1 MAQTF
6 KPDNV
11 TVLQSKNGDIP
22 ADATLLIQQS
32 VIANSKV
39 MQLGKIEPMEGLEKT
54 FEVFVKGGG
63 AYWVNETQKIPTAKS
78 EFKRITMK
86 AKKLAV
92 ILPVSNEY
100 LNMKQS
106 DFFEFMKDK
115 IAEAFYKKFD
125 EAVIVGHNNPFKQS
139 IARSVADAGNNKE
152 IPISYDSIL
161 GLEDALYENDIEP
174 NAFISKVQNRTE
186 LRNAIQTV
194 NGVSQSLYDRA
205 SNTIDGITTVDFKSE
220 MLPKGALIAGDFDN
234 LVYGI
239 PQGMTFSVSDSA
251 QLSTLSNAD
260 GSPVNLF
267 EQDMQALRVTMY
279 VACMIIKDE
288 AFSALNLPKD
298 NDVYGS
304 MPGYDKTE
312 STDVDAV
319 NNSVSEGGKQ
329 GRKAVAPD
337 TGDTDEK
344 AKK

>member
-11 TVLQSKNGDIP
+11 TVLQGKKGEIP
-22 ADATLLIQQS
+22 DNASLLIQQA

-39 MQLGKIEPMEGLEKT
+39 MQLGKIEPMEGLKKS

-63 AYWVNETQKIPTAKS
+63 AYWINETQKIPTAKS
-78 EFKRITMK
+78 EFKTITME
-86 AKKLAV
+86 AKKIAV

-100 LNMKQS
+100 LTMKMPE
-106 DFFEFMKDK
+106 FFEFMKDK
-115 IAEAFYKKFD
+115 IAAAFYKKFD
-125 EAVIVGHNNPFKQS
+125 DAVIVGHNNPFKQS
-139 IARSVADAGNNKE
+139 IARSIE
-152 IPISYDSIL
+152 ISEKNQNVPISYDSIL
-161 GLEDALYENDIEP
+161 GLEDALYADDIEP

-186 LRNAIQTV
+186 LRNSVKTI
-194 NGVSQSLYDRA
+194 NGVSQSLYDRT

-220 MLPKGALIAGDFDN
+220 NFPKGALIAGDFDN

-251 QLSTLSNAD
+251 QLSTLVNED
-260 GSPVNLF
+260 GTPVNLF
-267 EQDMQALRVTMY
+267 EQDMQALRVTMH

-288 AFSALNLPKD
+288 AFSSLNLPIDQKL
-298 NDVYGS
+298 NGIV
-304 MPGYDKTE
+304 PGYDTTE
-312 STDVDAV
+312 SRDQDAV
-319 NNSVSEGGKQ
+319 DNSASKEDAQ

-337 TGDTDEK
+337 TGETDEK

>member
-11 TVLQSKNGDIP
+11 TVLQTKNGEIP
-22 ADATLLIQQS
+22 SDATLLIQQA

-39 MQLGKIEPMEGLEKT
+39 MQLGKVEPMEGLKKS

-63 AYWVNETQKIPTAKS
+63 AYWINETQKIPTAKS
-78 EFKRITMK
+78 EFKTITME

-100 LNMKQS
+100 LNMKMPA
-106 DFFEFMKDK
+106 FFEFMKDK

-139 IARSVADAGNNKE
+139 IARSVATTGKNKVAT
-152 IPISYDSIL
+152 ISYDSIL
-161 GLEDALYENDIEP
+161 GLEDELYKDDIEA
-174 NAFISKVQNRTE
+174 NAFISKVQNRTD
-186 LRNAIQTV
+186 LRNSVKTI
-194 NGVSQSLYDRA
+194 NGVSQSLYERA
-205 SNTIDGITTVDFKSE
+205 TNTIDGVTTVDFKSE
-220 MLPKGALIAGDFDN
+220 NFPKGALIAGDFDN

-251 QLSTLSNAD
+251 QLSTLSNED

-267 EQDMQALRVTMY
+267 EQDMQALRVTMH

-288 AFSALNLPKD
+288 AFSALNLPAD
-298 NDVYGS
+298 SNIYAT
-304 MPGYDKTE
+304 MPSHDKVL
-312 STDVDAV
+312 STDADAV
-319 NNSVSEGGKQ
+319 NNSKTPV
-329 GRKAVAPD
+329 PP
-337 TGDTDEK
+337 
-344 AKK
+344 AKG

>member
-11 TVLQSKNGDIP
+11 TVLQTKNGEIP
-22 ADATLLIQQS
+22 SDATLLIQQA

-39 MQLGKIEPMEGLEKT
+39 MKLGKIEPMEGLKKS

-63 AYWVNETQKIPTAKS
+63 AYWINETQKIPTAKS
-78 EFKRITMK
+78 EFKTITME

-100 LNMKQS
+100 LNMKMP

-125 EAVIVGHNNPFKQS
+125 EAVIAGHNNPFKQS
-139 IARSVADAGNNKE
+139 IARSIATTGKNQNVA
-152 IPISYDSIL
+152 ISYDSVL
-161 GLEDALYENDIEP
+161 GLEDALYEDDIEP
-174 NAFISKVQNRTE
+174 NAFISKVQNRTD
-186 LRNAIQTV
+186 LRNAVKTI
-194 NGVSQSLYDRA
+194 NGVSQSLYDRVT
-205 SNTIDGITTVDFKSE
+205 NTIDGVKTVDFKSE
-220 MLPKGALIAGDFDN
+220 KFPKGALIAGDFDN

-251 QLSTLSNAD
+251 QLSTLSNED

-267 EQDMQALRVTMY
+267 EQDMQALRVTMH

-288 AFSALNLPKD
+288 AFSALKMPVDSDINAT
-298 NDVYGS
+298 
-304 MPGYDKTE
+304 MPGHDKVL
-312 STDVDAV
+312 STDEDAV
-319 NNSVSEGGKQ
+319 SNSKTPVPPIGG
-329 GRKAVAPD
+329 
-337 TGDTDEK
+337 
-344 AKK
+344 

>member
-11 TVLQSKNGDIP
+11 TVLQTKTGEIP

-39 MQLGKIEPMEGLEKT
+39 MQLGKVEPMEGLTKT

-63 AYWVNETQKIPTAKS
+63 AYWINETQKIPTAKS
-78 EFKRITMK
+78 EFKTITME

-100 LNMKQS
+100 LNMKMPA
-106 DFFEFMKDK
+106 FFDFMKDK

-125 EAVIVGHNNPFKQS
+125 EAVIAGHNNPFKQS
-139 IARSVADAGNNKE
+139 IARSIATSGKNQNVA
-152 IPISYDSIL
+152 ISYDSIL
-161 GLEDALYENDIEP
+161 GLEDALYEDDIEP
-174 NAFISKVQNRTE
+174 NAFISKVQNRTD
-186 LRNAIQTV
+186 LRGAVKTI

-205 SNTIDGITTVDFKSE
+205 TNTIDGVTTVDFKSE
-220 MLPKGALIAGDFDN
+220 NFPKGALIAGDFDN

-251 QLSTLSNAD
+251 QLSTLSNED

-267 EQDMQALRVTMY
+267 EQDMQALRVTMH

-288 AFSALNLPKD
+288 AFSALK
-298 NDVYGS
+298 
-304 MPGYDKTE
+304 MPVDSDINATMPSHDKVL
-312 STDVDAV
+312 STDEDAV
-319 NNSVSEGGKQ
+319 ANSKTPVPPIGG
-329 GRKAVAPD
+329 
-337 TGDTDEK
+337 
-344 AKK
+344 

>member
-11 TVLQSKNGDIP
+11 TVLQTKNGEIP
-22 ADATLLIQQS
+22 SDATLLIQQA

-39 MQLGKIEPMEGLEKT
+39 MQLGKVEPMEGLKKS

-63 AYWVNETQKIPTAKS
+63 AYWINETQKIPTAKS
-78 EFKRITMK
+78 EFKTITME

-100 LNMKQS
+100 LNMKMPA
-106 DFFEFMKDK
+106 FFEFMKDK

-139 IARSVADAGNNKE
+139 IARSVATTGKNKTAT
-152 IPISYDSIL
+152 ISYDSIL
-161 GLEDALYENDIEP
+161 GLEDELYKDDIEA
-174 NAFISKVQNRTE
+174 NAFISKVQNRTD
-186 LRNAIQTV
+186 LRNSVKTI
-194 NGVSQSLYDRA
+194 NGVSQSLYDRVT
-205 SNTIDGITTVDFKSE
+205 NTIDGVTTVDFKSE
-220 MLPKGALIAGDFDN
+220 NLPKGALIAGDFDN

-251 QLSTLSNAD
+251 QLSTLSNED

-267 EQDMQALRVTMY
+267 EQDMQALRVTMH

-288 AFSALNLPKD
+288 AFSALNLPAD
-298 NDVYGS
+298 SDINAT
-304 MPGYDKTE
+304 MPGHEKVL
-312 STDVDAV
+312 STDADAV
-319 NNSVSEGGKQ
+319 SNSKTPVPPIGG
-329 GRKAVAPD
+329 
-337 TGDTDEK
+337 
-344 AKK
+344 

>member
-6 KPDNV
+6 KPMDNV
-11 TVLQSKNGDIP
+11 TVLQNKKGEIP
-22 ADATLLIQQS
+22 EDAALLIQQA

-39 MQLGKIEPMEGLEKT
+39 MQLGKVEPMEGLKKS

-63 AYWVNETQKIPTAKS
+63 AYWINETQKIPIAKS
-78 EFKRITMK
+78 EFKTITME

-100 LNMKQS
+100 LTMKMPA
-106 DFFEFMKDK
+106 FFEFMKDK

-139 IARSVADAGNNKE
+139 IARSIETTGKNKTVA
-152 IPISYDSIL
+152 ISYDSIL
-161 GLEDALYENDIEP
+161 GLEDDLYKDDIEA
-174 NAFISKVQNRTE
+174 NAFISKVQNRTD
-186 LRNAIQTV
+186 LRNSVKTI
-194 NGVSQSLYDRA
+194 NGVSQSLYERA
-205 SNTIDGITTVDFKSE
+205 TNTIDGVTTVDFKSE
-220 MLPKGALIAGDFDN
+220 SFPKGALIAGDFDN

-251 QLSTLSNAD
+251 QLSTLSNED

-267 EQDMQALRVTMY
+267 EQDMQALRVTMH

-298 NDVYGS
+298 EKLAET
-304 MPGYDKTE
+304 MPGHEKAI
-312 STDVDAV
+312 STDKDAV
-319 NNSVSEGGKQ
+319 ANSKTPTPPSGLGV
-329 GRKAVAPD
+329 
-337 TGDTDEK
+337 
-344 AKK
+344 

>member
-11 TVLQSKNGDIP
+11 TVLQTKTGEIP
-22 ADATLLIQQS
+22 SDATLLIQQA

-39 MQLGKIEPMEGLEKT
+39 MQLGKVEPMEGLKKS

-63 AYWVNETQKIPTAKS
+63 AYWINETQKIPTAKS
-78 EFKRITMK
+78 EFKTITME

-100 LNMKQS
+100 LNMKMPA
-106 DFFEFMKDK
+106 FFEFMKDK

-139 IARSVADAGNNKE
+139 IARSVATTGKNKVAT
-152 IPISYDSIL
+152 ISYDSIL
-161 GLEDALYENDIEP
+161 GLEDDLYKDDIEA
-174 NAFISKVQNRTE
+174 NAFISKVQNRTD
-186 LRNAIQTV
+186 LRNSVKTI
-194 NGVSQSLYDRA
+194 NGVSQSLYERA
-205 SNTIDGITTVDFKSE
+205 TNTIDGVTTVDFKSE
-220 MLPKGALIAGDFDN
+220 NFPKGALIAGDFDN

-251 QLSTLSNAD
+251 QLSTLSNED

-267 EQDMQALRVTMY
+267 EQDMQALRVTMH

-288 AFSALNLPKD
+288 AFSALNLPAD
-298 NDVYGS
+298 SDINAT
-304 MPGYDKTE
+304 MPGHDKVL
-312 STDVDAV
+312 STDADAV
-319 NNSVSEGGKQ
+319 TNSKTPVPPNKG
-329 GRKAVAPD
+329 
-337 TGDTDEK
+337 
-344 AKK
+344 

>member
-6 KPDNV
+6 KPMDNV
-11 TVLQSKNGDIP
+11 TVLQNKKGEIP
-22 ADATLLIQQS
+22 EDASLLIQQA

-39 MQLGKIEPMEGLEKT
+39 MQLGKVEPMEGLKKS

-63 AYWVNETQKIPTAKS
+63 AYWINETQKIPTAKS
-78 EFKRITMK
+78 EFKTITME

-100 LNMKQS
+100 LNMKMPA
-106 DFFEFMKDK
+106 FFEFMKDK

-139 IARSVADAGNNKE
+139 IARSIETTGKNKTVE
-152 IPISYDSIL
+152 ISYDSIL

-186 LRNAIQTV
+186 LRSAVKTV
-194 NGVSQSLYDRA
+194 GGVSQSLYERA
-205 SNTIDGITTVDFKSE
+205 TNTIDGVTTVDFKSE
-220 MLPKGALIAGDFDN
+220 NFPKGALIAGDFDN

-251 QLSTLSNAD
+251 QLSTLTNED

-267 EQDMQALRVTMY
+267 EQDMQALRVTMH

-288 AFSALNLPKD
+288 AFASLNLPK
-298 NDVYGS
+298 YEKLAGI
-304 MPGYDKTE
+304 MPGHEKVL
-312 STDVDAV
+312 STDKDAV
-319 NNSVSEGGKQ
+319 KNSKTPTPPSGLGV
-329 GRKAVAPD
+329 
-337 TGDTDEK
+337 
-344 AKK
+344 

>member
-11 TVLQSKNGDIP
+11 TVLQTKNGEIP
-22 ADATLLIQQS
+22 SDATLLIQQA

-39 MQLGKIEPMEGLEKT
+39 MQLGKVEPMEGLKKS

-63 AYWVNETQKIPTAKS
+63 AYWINETQKIPTAKS
-78 EFKRITMK
+78 EFKTITME

-100 LNMKQS
+100 LNMKMPE
-106 DFFEFMKDK
+106 FFEFMKDK

-139 IARSVADAGNNKE
+139 IARSIATTGKNQNVT
-152 IPISYDSIL
+152 ISYDSVL
-161 GLEDALYENDIEP
+161 GLEDALYEDDIEP

-186 LRNAIQTV
+186 LRNAVKTI

-205 SNTIDGITTVDFKSE
+205 TNTIDGVTTVDFKSE
-220 MLPKGALIAGDFDN
+220 NFPKGALIAGDFDN

-251 QLSTLSNAD
+251 QLSTLSNED

-267 EQDMQALRVTMY
+267 EQDMQALRVTMH

-288 AFSALNLPKD
+288 AFSALKMPVDSDINAT
-298 NDVYGS
+298 
-304 MPGYDKTE
+304 MPGHDKVL
-312 STDVDAV
+312 STDADAV
-319 NNSVSEGGKQ
+319 ANSKTPVPPTKG
-329 GRKAVAPD
+329 
-337 TGDTDEK
+337 
-344 AKK
+344 

>member
-11 TVLQSKNGDIP
+11 TVLQSKNGEIP
-22 ADATLLIQQS
+22 SDATLLIQQA

-39 MQLGKIEPMEGLEKT
+39 MQLGKVEPMEGLKKS

-63 AYWVNETQKIPTAKS
+63 AYWINETQKIPTAKS
-78 EFKRITMK
+78 EFKTITME

-100 LNMKQS
+100 LNMKMPE
-106 DFFEFMKDK
+106 FFEFMKDK

-125 EAVIVGHNNPFKQS
+125 EAVILGSNNPFKQS
-139 IARSVADAGNNKE
+139 IAASVATTSKNKTVA
-152 IPISYDSIL
+152 ISYDSIL

-186 LRNAIQTV
+186 LRSAVKTV
-194 NGVSQSLYDRA
+194 GGVSQALYDRA
-205 SNTIDGITTVDFKSE
+205 TNTIDGVTTVDFKSE
-220 MLPKGALIAGDFDN
+220 VFPKGALIAGDFDN

-251 QLSTLSNAD
+251 QLSTLSNED

-267 EQDMQALRVTMY
+267 EQDMQALRVTMH

-288 AFSALNLPKD
+288 AFASLNLPADGKI
-298 NDVYGS
+298 S
-304 MPGYDKTE
+304 ATMPGHEKVL
-312 STDVDAV
+312 STDKDAV
-319 NNSVSEGGKQ
+319 KNSKTPTPPSGLEV
-329 GRKAVAPD
+329 
-337 TGDTDEK
+337 
-344 AKK
+344 

>member
-11 TVLQSKNGDIP
+11 TVLQSKNGEIP
-22 ADATLLIQQS
+22 EDATLLIQQA

-39 MQLGKIEPMEGLEKT
+39 MQLGKVEPMEGLKKS

-63 AYWVNETQKIPTAKS
+63 AYWINETQKIPTAKS
-78 EFKRITMK
+78 EFKTITME

-100 LNMKQS
+100 LNMKMPE
-106 DFFEFMKDK
+106 FFEFMKDK

-125 EAVIVGHNNPFKQS
+125 EAVILGSNNPFKQS
-139 IARSVADAGNNKE
+139 IASSVASTGKNKTVA
-152 IPISYDSIL
+152 ISYDSIL

-186 LRNAIQTV
+186 LRSAVKTAG
-194 NGVSQSLYDRA
+194 GVSQSLYDRA
-205 SNTIDGITTVDFKSE
+205 TNTIDGVTTVDFKSE
-220 MLPKGALIAGDFDN
+220 VFPKGALIAGDFDN

-251 QLSTLSNAD
+251 QLSTLTNED

-267 EQDMQALRVTMY
+267 EQDMQALRVTMH

-288 AFSALNLPKD
+288 AFASLNLPADGKI
-298 NDVYGS
+298 S
-304 MPGYDKTE
+304 ATMPGQKVL
-312 STDVDAV
+312 STDKDAV
-319 NNSVSEGGKQ
+319 ANS
-329 GRKAVAPD
+329 
-337 TGDTDEK
+337 
-344 AKK
+344 KKPTPPSGLGV